1 MLPYSGNGDPGCFSG
16 IVVSRMTLHALEYW
30 AIRLHVVP
38 GAVAMIVAP
47 AAMLVTKGGWWH
59 RLWGRIFV
67 WSIFVALLAAV
78 PLAYFANDLFLFY
91 MTFVIFFLTL
101 SGYRI
106 HIIKRQN
113 YRGGLIDWIGVAVMA
128 LAGVGATRLG
138 LSTGSEMG
146 FVMLIVGLGVMV
158 GAAGDFYRLVRSP
171 RHKQAWWFIHMG
183 KMLSAYVSAVTAVSV
198 VQFHWLPTTIRW
210 LWPMAIGV
218 PGMFVWSRYYRN
230 QFRRSE
236 GRVQVPVVAGPV
248 AGPARR

>member
-1 MLPYSGNGDPGCFSG
+1 
-16 IVVSRMTLHALEYW
+16 MTLHALEYW

-146 FVMLIVGLGVMV
+146 FVMLIVGLLPPRAVAPPQAGVV
-158 GAAGDFYRLVRSP
+158 VHPHGQDALRVRLRGH
-171 RHKQAWWFIHMG
+171 RGIC
-183 KMLSAYVSAVTAVSV
+183 
-198 VQFHWLPTTIRW
+198 
-210 LWPMAIGV
+210 
-218 PGMFVWSRYYRN
+218 
-230 QFRRSE
+230 
-236 GRVQVPVVAGPV
+236 GPV
-248 AGPARR
+248 PLAADHHSLALAHGHRGPRYVRLEPLLPQSVPPFRGPGPGSGRRRAGGGSCSAMSRRWWPCRLGPLDNRPPGGHAINDRRGRP